1 MANRIVRSQ
10 AARAGATAP
19 AVSVSGIVAAVAALG
34 FLATAS
40 VAAAQQRFDGAKAAG
55 PAPYGGPLVQRN
67 TPPAGIDMR
76 ALLNDPLIREFR
88 GLSENT
94 WDFTDPYG
102 VPGFGPMPTPSQGG
116 VDR

>member
-10 AARAGATAP
+10 GGSAGATAS
-19 AVSVSGIVAAVAALG
+19 AVVVSAIVAAIAALG
-34 FLATAS
+34 LLATAS
-40 VAAAQQRFDGAKAAG
+40 VAAAQQTLNGANVAG
-55 PAPYGGPLVQRN
+55 PSSGGPLIQRN

-76 ALLNDPLIREFR
+76 ALLNDPLIRDFR
-88 GLSENT
+88 GLSENS

-116 VDR
+116 IDK